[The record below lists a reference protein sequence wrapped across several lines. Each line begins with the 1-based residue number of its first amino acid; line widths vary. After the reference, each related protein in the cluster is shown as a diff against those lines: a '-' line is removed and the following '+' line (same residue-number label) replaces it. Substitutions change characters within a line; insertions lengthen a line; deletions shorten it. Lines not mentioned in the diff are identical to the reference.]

1 VPKVIDFGVAKAL
14 HQKLTE
20 RTMFTAFGTVEEAV
34 RAMKDGAAIFL
45 TKPVQEDQFIA
56 AVSKLI
62 GGTAISP
69 AAKAAV
75 AVMQ

>member
-1 VPKVIDFGVAKAL
+1 
-14 HQKLTE
+14 
-20 RTMFTAFGTVEEAV
+20 
-34 RAMKDGAAIFL
+34 MKDGAASFL

-56 AVSKLI
+56 TVNKLI
-62 GGTAISP
+62 GEAAGGP